1 MLNMHNPPHP
11 GTTLKVLYLDGADL
25 TVTQAAKA
33 MGISRKTLSQIVN
46 GHAGISPQMAIV
58 LSQAFPNTTP
68 QLWLNMQQQYDLWQ
82 VQQQPRSPVAP
93 IWPKSPT
100 VIATGP

>member
-25 TVTQAAKA
+25 TVTQAAGA
-33 MGISRKTLSQIVN
+33 MGISRKTLWQIVN
-46 GHAGISPQMAIV
+46 VHAGISPQMAIV
-58 LSQAFPNTTP
+58 LSQAFPATTP

-82 VQQQPRSPVAP
+82 AQQKPRFPVAS

-100 VIATGP
+100 IVATRR

>member
-1 MLNMHNPPHP
+1 MFNMHNPPPP
-11 GTTLKVLYLDGADL
+11 GTTLKVLYLDSANL
-25 TVTQAAKA
+25 TVTQAAEA

-82 VQQQPRSPVAP
+82 AQQKSRSPIAP

-100 VIATGP
+100 VVAITR